1 MLREGEPRK
10 SLSSPGHGASPA
22 RLVNMRTTTGAQT
35 GKPRYEWQAG
45 RTAQTPATET
55 SPLRWTNTPL
65 HAHEPMLG
73 RKHTT
78 PHVQSLPQPPGH
90 PAGKRE
96 VPGAVGGDRGRWRAR
111 SKKRLRMRTC
121 TQERAYTCMCQNP
134 LAPSEHHAAHSPCHT
149 AHAYNRI
156 QNTMRHL
163 PANMVKSKCKSGT
176 VTTNPGDRSHGPQP
190 GTESS
195 HRPYRRRKYQTR
207 RVLRYG

>member
-1 MLREGEPRK
+1 MLREGEPHK
-10 SLSSPGHGASPA
+10 SQSSLGHGASPA

-111 SKKRLRMRTC
+111 SKNGYRYARAHRNARARAPTDPARTLRKIRST
-121 TQERAYTCMCQNP
+121 
-134 LAPSEHHAAHSPCHT
+134 HSPCQT
-149 AHAYNRI
+149 PTI
-156 QNTMRHL
+156 QPN
-163 PANMVKSKCKSGT
+163 
-176 VTTNPGDRSHGPQP
+176 
-190 GTESS
+190 
-195 HRPYRRRKYQTR
+195 
-207 RVLRYG
+207 